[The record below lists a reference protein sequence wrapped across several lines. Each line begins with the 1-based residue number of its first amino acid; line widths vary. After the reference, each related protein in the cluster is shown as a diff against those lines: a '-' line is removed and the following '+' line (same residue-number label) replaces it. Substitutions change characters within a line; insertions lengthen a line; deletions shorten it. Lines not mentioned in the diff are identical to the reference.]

1 MQDMQKI
8 VTMAAVIAVA
18 AVAAAWSIS
27 TLPRPNLASKAGIG
41 DVPSVAP
48 FELMVL
54 HGQSLPAESWDAF

>member
-1 MQDMQKI
+1 MHKI

-27 TLPRPNLASKAGIG
+27 TLPRPNIASKAEIEL
-41 DVPSVAP
+41 VPAMTP
-48 FELMVL
+48 FELMVR